1 MIIIVLLS
9 IIKTACISS
18 ASLAV
23 QHDADDEFDFGAF
36 DVSEGGASSYAALD
50 LYTQPIMSSASFIA
64 IIIIQSSDDN
74 HAFLKANHD
83 VHTLLHKLIK

>member
-50 LYTQPIMSSASFIA
+50 LYTQPIMSSAS
-64 IIIIQSSDDN
+64 SSSR
-74 HAFLKANHD
+74 A
-83 VHTLLHKLIK
+83 VMPSSS

>member
-1 MIIIVLLS
+1 MIISVLLS

-23 QHDADDEFDFGAF
+23 QHDDEFDFGAF

-50 LYTQPIMSSASFIA
+50 LYTLPIMSSASFIV

-74 HAFLKANHD
+74 HAFLKANHN